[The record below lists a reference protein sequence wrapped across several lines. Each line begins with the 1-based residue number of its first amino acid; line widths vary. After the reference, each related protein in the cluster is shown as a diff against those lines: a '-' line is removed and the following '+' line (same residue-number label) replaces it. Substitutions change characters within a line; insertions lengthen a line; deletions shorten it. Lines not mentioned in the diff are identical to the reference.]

1 MAEETQRAPRLWL
14 RLDNAAKLYP
24 AIASVQWTSMFRLSF
39 VMREQVV
46 PTVLEE
52 AVNQTLVR
60 FPAFRVKLRKGLFWY
75 YLEAIDDRFR
85 VCEDIGHPC
94 LPLKHRENSGYL
106 FRVKYGEYRIS
117 LEMFHALA
125 DGTGGLIFLKS
136 IVAQY
141 LRLCGVPVPCEI
153 GILDP
158 TEKPAQEE
166 MEDAYRKIPLDGV
179 HASRKED
186 VAYQMPGTP
195 EPPHTLHV
203 ILAQVSVQALK
214 NAAAPYGVTI
224 TEYLTAVMLYTL
236 WQTQQKGHHQTRLP
250 VKVSVPVNMRKF
262 VPTKTV
268 RNFAFFVNV
277 GIDPKLGHY
286 TFEETVQL
294 VHHALRYH
302 MNPKFLFAG
311 IATNVASER
320 NLLVRLCPLPLKNF
334 VLSFVYHRV
343 GERLF
348 TTTLTNV
355 GPVKL
360 PSVMAERIERAEMM
374 LGAASSYRSNCAAV
388 SLGDNLC
395 LTFTRD
401 IAEADF
407 ERNVLCFLVE
417 RGIAVRV
424 SSNQE

>member
-1 MAEETQRAPRLWL
+1 MAPKTQHGPRPWF

-24 AIASVQWTSMFRLSF
+24 AIASAQWTSMFRLSF
-39 VMREQVV
+39 VMKEPVCAEK
-46 PTVLEE
+46 LET
-52 AVNQTLVR
+52 AVNQVLPR
-60 FPAFRVKLRKGLFWY
+60 FPAFRVRLRKGLFWY
-75 YLEAIDDRFR
+75 YLETLEAHFQ
-85 VCEDIGHPC
+85 VAEDVGHPC
-94 LPLKHRENSGYL
+94 PPLRFGENSGYL
-106 FRVKYGEYRIS
+106 FRVKYGQRRIS

-125 DGTGGLIFLKS
+125 DGTGGLIFLKA

-141 LRLCGVPVPCEI
+141 LRLCGIPIPCEA
-153 GILDP
+153 GVLDLQE
-158 TEKPAQEE
+158 TPAPDET
-166 MEDAYRKIPLDGV
+166 EDAYRRIPLDGV

-186 VAYQMPGTP
+186 AAYQMPGTP

-203 ILAQVSVQALK
+203 ILAEVSVKAVKAQA
-214 NAAAPYGVTI
+214 AQYGATI
-224 TEYLTAVMLYTL
+224 TEYLTAVMIYTL
-236 WQTQQKGHHQTRLP
+236 WQTQQAGNRQRRMP

-262 VPTKTV
+262 IDTRTV
-268 RNFAFFVNV
+268 RNFAFYVNV

-294 VHHALRYH
+294 IHHALRYW
-302 MNPKFLFAG
+302 MNPKFLFSG

-355 GPVKL
+355 GPIKL
-360 PSVMAERIERAEMM
+360 PAAMREQVERAEMM
-374 LGAASSYRSNCAAV
+374 LSASSSYRSNCAAV
-388 SLGDNLC
+388 SLDDNLC

-401 IAEADF
+401 IVEADF

-417 RGIAVRV
+417 HGIPVRV